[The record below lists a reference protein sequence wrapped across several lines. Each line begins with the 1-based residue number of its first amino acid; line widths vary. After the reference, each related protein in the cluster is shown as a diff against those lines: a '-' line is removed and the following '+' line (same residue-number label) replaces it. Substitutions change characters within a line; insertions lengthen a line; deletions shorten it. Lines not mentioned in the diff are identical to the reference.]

1 MQWPFFVRFFQHPT
15 CSAFAADASDGVFPA
30 ASTEV
35 KEWVAP
41 GAKESKSKSK
51 VKTGASEEASKEVMW
66 KDLWRDCSVLGQRLV
81 LRLLRLVRVSGGR
94 INLFVRLKA
103 RCSRSNHCTIQGELT
118 TM

>member
-1 MQWPFFVRFFQHPT
+1 M
-15 CSAFAADASDGVFPA
+15 G
-30 ASTEV
+30 
-35 KEWVAP
+35 
-41 GAKESKSKSK
+41 GAGGEGEQEQ
-51 VKTGASEEASKEVMW
+51 VEGEEGASEDASKEVMW